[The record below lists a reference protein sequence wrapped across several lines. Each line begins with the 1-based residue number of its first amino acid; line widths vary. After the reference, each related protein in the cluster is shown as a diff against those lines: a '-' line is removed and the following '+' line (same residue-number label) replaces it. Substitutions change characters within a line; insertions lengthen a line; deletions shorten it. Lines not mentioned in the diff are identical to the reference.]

1 MYKKIVEKLK
11 LDNVKDIKTINKK
24 TEIIF
29 ESSEKLDIES
39 NGKDRMDDYIKN
51 SKLIKENSQ
60 SQENI
65 SKDKLKEEI
74 IKEEEEVL

>member
-1 MYKKIVEKLK
+1 MK
-11 LDNVKDIKTINKK
+11 LDNVKDIKTIKKK

-39 NGKDRMDDYIKN
+39 NWKDRMDDYIKN

>member
-1 MYKKIVEKLK
+1 
-11 LDNVKDIKTINKK
+11 
-24 TEIIF
+24 
-29 ESSEKLDIES
+29 
-39 NGKDRMDDYIKN
+39 MDDYIKN
-51 SKLIKENSQ
+51 SKLIKENCQ

>member
-1 MYKKIVEKLK
+1 
-11 LDNVKDIKTINKK
+11 
-24 TEIIF
+24 
-29 ESSEKLDIES
+29 
-39 NGKDRMDDYIKN
+39 MDDYIKN

-60 SQENI
+60 NQENI